1 MRLKPKRWTE
11 HHNLRLFHVSMLAVF
26 LMICVV
32 VISGLFFILANSFAH
47 ADSVSQQAD
56 VTASATV
63 PEFSPGTTTPITSG
77 GGGSYFIPSAT
88 STGPSLQYQ
97 FPPATITLEADPN
110 ISVPQNV
117 IGQNGQPQRTIYVFK
132 TDHPRFLGQTNVD
145 NGFIFIDIEGP
156 MSFISSAQASD
167 NGAWQWL
174 SPEALPAGVYT
185 ITAIVQDPWHLERT
199 AAATLEFA
207 IGKLGVVPQAT
218 KPQGGGAVLYLLEKI
233 PQIYKIVRPGQEV
246 GVAIKIISQS
256 KAPKNIILEYTIS
269 NSQGTVGTYEDPVL
283 VSPGGVEFLKTFYT
297 NPLAQSGDYT
307 ITVRI
312 HQGKQLISASD
323 TFTVQGRGIIP
334 TSGIMFVDFTT
345 IFQILLVLF
354 LLFGLIAYFEY
365 NKVVVMS
372 RIIRQVTEDDL
383 KQEAENRNDKSD
395 KN

>member
-1 MRLKPKRWTE
+1 
-11 HHNLRLFHVSMLAVF
+11 
-26 LMICVV
+26 
-32 VISGLFFILANSFAH
+32 LFFILANSFAH

-63 PEFSPGTTTPITSG
+63 PEFSSGTTTPIISG
-77 GGGSYFIPSAT
+77 GGGSYFLPNTT
-88 STGPSLQYQ
+88 STGTSLKYQ

-117 IGQNGQPQRTIYVFK
+117 IGTNGTPQRTIYVFK

-167 NGAWQWL
+167 DGAFLWQ
-174 SPEALPAGVYT
+174 SPEVLPAGVYT
-185 ITAIVQDPWHLERT
+185 IVAIVQDPWHLERT

-207 IGKLGVVPQAT
+207 VGKLGPVVP
-218 KPQGGGAVLYLLEKI
+218 KPNPQGGGVALYLLEKI
-233 PQIYKIVRPGQEV
+233 PELYKIVRPGQEV

-256 KAPKNIILEYTIS
+256 KAPANITLEYTIS

-297 NPLAQSGDYT
+297 NPLAQAGDYA

-312 HQGKQLISASD
+312 HRGNQLISASD

-383 KQEAENRNDKSD
+383 KQEAEKNNDKNEQ
-395 KN
+395 K